1 MASCASVCQT
11 GTDSAEGGITMA
23 GDGPAL
29 GQGAQ
34 DRLILVRWIP
44 VFNNCSSVLTE
55 SAF

>member
-1 MASCASVCQT
+1 MASCVSVCQT
-11 GTDSAEGGITMA
+11 GTDNAEGSITMA

-34 DRLILVRWIP
+34 DRLTLVRWIP